1 MATRE
6 QCEAA
11 LRELAVKLS
20 TVDPD
25 VRRRTAPDR
34 SIACRIP
41 DLGTTFTG
49 HLDGEGLSNITEQ
62 MRPHAQIVLTVK
74 SDDLLAITEGRMGF
88 ATAWATGRVKVDA
101 SMKDLIRLRSLL

>member
-11 LRELAVKLS
+11 LRDLAVKLS
-20 TVDPD
+20 AVDPD
-25 VRRRTAPDR
+25 VRRRSAPDR
-34 SIACRIP
+34 TIACRIT
-41 DLGTTFTG
+41 DLDTTFAG
-49 HLDGEGLSNITEQ
+49 QLNGDGLSNIIEQ
-62 MRPHAQIVLTVK
+62 LRPSAQIVLTVK

-101 SMKDLIRLRSLL
+101 SMMDLIRLRSLL